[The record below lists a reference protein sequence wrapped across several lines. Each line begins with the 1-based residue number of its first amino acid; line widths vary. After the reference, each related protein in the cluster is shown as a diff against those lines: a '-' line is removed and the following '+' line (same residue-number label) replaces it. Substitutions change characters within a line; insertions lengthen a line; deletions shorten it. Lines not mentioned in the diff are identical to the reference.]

1 MINKTKDLF
10 NTASRN
16 VADFFTSNYMEEQN
30 PAGREPN
37 IDMRGDPEANLDMQK
52 KNIFRRISDAIKG
65 AGKDTYGNRIQV
77 YNQYLKTLNS
87 YKGFQTGLRGRVGN
101 LGMMSP
107 SSARKIA
114 RPDQTSYEQ
123 KLGEWNR
130 RMREFSIR
138 RYYASLGKRK

>member
-52 KNIFRRISDAIKG
+52 KNI
-65 AGKDTYGNRIQV
+65 
-77 YNQYLKTLNS
+77 
-87 YKGFQTGLRGRVGN
+87 
-101 LGMMSP
+101 
-107 SSARKIA
+107 
-114 RPDQTSYEQ
+114 
-123 KLGEWNR
+123 
-130 RMREFSIR
+130 
-138 RYYASLGKRK
+138 